1 MKSSKITKEN
11 IKHLADLANLKL
23 NDEELK
29 KFPKQLSEI
38 LDYFK
43 SLNQLDIK
51 KVESTAQT
59 TGLENVTRED
69 KPDKSLDSDQALS
82 NAKKKHKDFFITKA
96 VLEK

>member
-51 KVESTAQT
+51 KVEPTAQT
-59 TGLENVTRED
+59 TVLENVTR
-69 KPDKSLDSDQALS
+69 
-82 NAKKKHKDFFITKA
+82 
-96 VLEK
+96 

>member
-1 MKSSKITKEN
+1 MKSLKITKEN

-43 SLNQLDIK
+43 SLNQLNTKEI
-51 KVESTAQT
+51 EPTAQT

-69 KPDKSLDSDQALS
+69 KPEKSLDSDQVLS
-82 NAKKKHKDFFITKA
+82 NAKKKYKGLFITKA